1 MEGAIVEEA
10 KRRLINGHSQKSIA
24 DVDRKSVV

>member
-24 DVDRKSVV
+24 DVEKWKYG